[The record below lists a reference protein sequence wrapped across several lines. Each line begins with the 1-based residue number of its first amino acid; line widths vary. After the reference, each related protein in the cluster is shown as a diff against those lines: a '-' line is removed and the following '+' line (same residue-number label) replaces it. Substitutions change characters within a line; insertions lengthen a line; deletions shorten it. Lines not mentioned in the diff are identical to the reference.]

1 MSLLRPIAC
10 SILLIGGC
18 SEREE
23 SGCLRSIEEVSL
35 SRTPT
40 GVNVV
45 SQVVGQLQEARRSP
59 SVFRERNG
67 FVVLG
72 GEVEFRSVLRL
83 FEYSLLIWD
92 FSLFL
97 VYSFGK
103 FLVFQNSLGAVIGG
117 YNGTECLKTVQLLSS
132 TTLHDIPF
140 RLKNSVGVTLTDGA
154 VLLFG
159 GWDEIR
165 TMKTNIILRL
175 NFNPCFT
182 SYRIELESILPYDVE
197 GHCCARYGD
206 HVFVIGGY
214 DGVSVTEKIV
224 RYSIS
229 NKSSEVLPTHLSIAR
244 ENHVCEILL
253 DRYLVIMAGWDG
265 KKALNSIEVFE
276 LTDEYPYL
284 IPFGV
289 EFKLSEARI
298 RPASIVVY

>member
-1 MSLLRPIAC
+1 FLLRPMAC

-72 GEVEFRSVLRL
+72 
-83 FEYSLLIWD
+83 
-92 FSLFL
+92 
-97 VYSFGK
+97 
-103 FLVFQNSLGAVIGG
+103 AVIGG
-117 YNGTECLKTVQLLSS
+117 YNGTECLKTVQFVTLGEMELSS

-140 RLKNSVGVTLTDGA
+140 RLKNSAGVTLTDEA

-159 GWDEIR
+159 GWDESH
-165 TMKTNIILRL
+165 TMKTVFRL
-175 NFNPCFT
+175 NFNACFT
-182 SYRIELESILPYDVE
+182 SYRIELESILPHDVE

-206 HVFVIGGY
+206 HVFIIGGY
-214 DGVSVTEKIV
+214 DGISVTDKIV

-229 NKSSEVLPTHLSIAR
+229 NKSSEVLPTHLSIPR

-265 KKALNSIEVFE
+265 KKALDSIEVFE
-276 LTDEYPYL
+276 LTDDYPYL
-284 IPFGV
+284 IPCGV
-289 EFKLSEARI
+289 EFKLIE
-298 RPASIVVY
+298 